1 MFVCDGQGQATR
13 QDPEGLLSSSL
24 ETTSK
29 KGTNSFRTLDWD
41 LV

>member
-29 KGTNSFRTLDWD
+29 ANSFRTLDWD

>member
-1 MFVCDGQGQATR
+1 MTGKGRQHVR

-29 KGTNSFRTLDWD
+29 AGANSFRTLDWD